1 MLYAML
7 CYMWCYPIYS
17 LNRVTLECG
26 APTPAG
32 SYEPVTCPFRFR
44 GAWIVTAASV
54 SAQDAWTQA
63 PCSPVID
70 RTQGNRQHE
79 CHPSQSG
86 AMLRSI
92 FGEDRGAFPAN
103 PRGKDF
109 HTALA
114 EP

>member
-1 MLYAML
+1 MISEGWATERRAGFNNVDGDYFAQVATAYDRVVGGRRYA
-7 CYMWCYPIYS
+7 YS
-17 LNRVTLECG
+17 RT
-26 APTPAG
+26 
-32 SYEPVTCPFRFR
+32 
-44 GAWIVTAASV
+44 IAS
-54 SAQDAWTQA
+54 SSEFEARRQA

-103 PRGKDF
+103 PRISTRRLRSLDPP
-109 HTALA
+109 
-114 EP
+114 EC